1 MLIAGFEAYRRMGY
15 LPEVPVWD
23 ALHSSLSAGSFS
35 GLQSGLHL
43 NMTRACGQA
52 DIGYCDPSVIDT
64 PIDFLLN
71 VWVNN
76 SQFKVAKHSPCQSFE
91 ASIGY
96 NTDRHIDQ
104 QHNWA
109 TQRP

>member
-1 MLIAGFEAYRRMGY
+1 MSIAGFEAYRRMGY

-76 SQFKVAKHSPCQSFE
+76 SKLLNILLVNHLKLQLDTTQ
-91 ASIGY
+91 
-96 NTDRHIDQ
+96 TD
-104 QHNWA
+104 
-109 TQRP
+109 T